1 MNDDLIYARVVN
13 TVHINGQDV
22 EYEAVS
28 EEIPL
33 PDENGGTDATL
44 FMTSYLRLNAEK
56 TGRPILFAF
65 NGGPGSASVFLHLGG
80 LGPQIIDLGDGIS
93 APFDPPFRMKENAA
107 CILDICDMVFM
118 DPVGC
123 GYSRALTG
131 DAVKKYASSQEDA
144 KAMLLGIDRFLSRH
158 KRWNCPVF
166 ILGESYGTV
175 RAALMAQQLYEN
187 MLGNTCNALNIHA
200 AGLILVGSLL
210 DRDKSLFPVERTVT
224 NFPAIAAAHWYH
236 TQGEKPALKEV
247 MAEAED
253 FALRYYLPVLGLGKK
268 ATEEEREGVIE
279 SLVHF
284 SGLPRGYFE
293 RHGLRL
299 SVEDYVREVVNEK
312 GLLISQYDSRFVSHP
327 LQAGGQYHYESD
339 DACFERLMPAFTH
352 CYYGVMKDALGITTD
367 RDYQFTGLQ
376 MCRAWEFDAP
386 RNPIHF
392 VEDAMRKNQDMKV
405 LFANGYYDMLTTY
418 SYSEYM
424 INNFDL
430 PTERVRHTGYEGGHM
445 AYIGEAQCAKFG
457 DDLRRFVKWAT
468 KKQ

>member
-13 TVHINGQDV
+13 TAHINGQDV

-247 MAEAED
+247 MAAAED
-253 FALRYYLPVLGLGKK
+253 FALRYYLPVLGLGK
-268 ATEEEREGVIE
+268 RQ
-279 SLVHF
+279 
-284 SGLPRGYFE
+284 R
-293 RHGLRL
+293 
-299 SVEDYVREVVNEK
+299 
-312 GLLISQYDSRFVSHP
+312 
-327 LQAGGQYHYESD
+327 
-339 DACFERLMPAFTH
+339 
-352 CYYGVMKDALGITTD
+352 
-367 RDYQFTGLQ
+367 
-376 MCRAWEFDAP
+376 
-386 RNPIHF
+386 
-392 VEDAMRKNQDMKV
+392 RKNGK
-405 LFANGYYDMLTTY
+405 A
-418 SYSEYM
+418 S
-424 INNFDL
+424 
-430 PTERVRHTGYEGGHM
+430 
-445 AYIGEAQCAKFG
+445 
-457 DDLRRFVKWAT
+457 
-468 KKQ
+468 